1 MKCEIPY
8 FILFDHFLQLSS
20 FPLLQSSF
28 SAPSFTSTL
37 PLSLSPTLFLSSSLP
52 PTCFY
57 ITLFSMRST
66 LPYMSQLIGPAAQLK
81 FTIATMIQ
89 SPSNGFYFHP
99 TSYSGTPISPQP
111 IVQWVNLLISDKVW
125 LSYLASAVSQSSSQ
139 QWVAEIHVRR
149 DVFQIWQKLKNI
161 YFLFFLWFICDS
173 DILILWVHFV

>member
-1 MKCEIPY
+1 MDLKGSTGKKTAPLFFFSLTHDLPSFLSY
-8 FILFDHFLQLSS
+8 FHPVL
-20 FPLLQSSF
+20 SF
-28 SAPSFTSTL
+28 SATSLYFSLTVNLPFLQPSLTSTL
-37 PLSLSPTLFLSSSLP
+37 LLPSSLP

-111 IVQWVNLLISDKVW
+111 TVQCVNLRMSDKV
-125 LSYLASAVSQSSSQ
+125 
-139 QWVAEIHVRR
+139 
-149 DVFQIWQKLKNI
+149 
-161 YFLFFLWFICDS
+161 
-173 DILILWVHFV
+173 